1 VDEKHTRISVVDE
14 RNCFLSYTHPARARK
29 LLKDGEAEVFSTSP
43 FTIRLKRRSL
53 EGTMT
58 AITNFTEYFK
68 EERDI
73 YVQNKSDRLISL
85 EFQVSGD
92 RKESHRLAR
101 TLDPVNLTQYIPFN
115 AIKNSTDLRNLSNR
129 QPPAIV
135 FLSEEEY
142 KAYFQQKAAAHQTT
156 IDEEI
161 SRSNEKH
168 RSVVNRTAFKPMEKM
183 TLAEAEKELTKPTPL
198 EEQLTPRVVGLCSK
212 VGADIKEAEMLP
224 ARDFIEELEA
234 IEKTLTPAD
243 LEFIL
248 VNGYH
253 KSVKKWAQKRLE
265 GGSAKEE

>member
-1 VDEKHTRISVVDE
+1 VDEHTRIPVVD
-14 RNCFLSYTHPARARK
+14 RNNRFLSYTHPARARK
-29 LLKDGEAEVFSTSP
+29 LLRDGEVEVFSTSP
-43 FTIRLKRRSL
+43 FTIRLKRTSL
-53 EGTMT
+53 EGQMT

-142 KAYFQQKAAAHQTT
+142 KAYFQQKAVAHETT
-156 IDEEI
+156 MEEEI

-183 TLAEAEKELTKPTPL
+183 TQAEAEKELTKPTPP

-212 VGADIKEAEMLP
+212 VGTDIKEAEMLP
-224 ARDFIEELEA
+224 ARDFIEELENL
-234 IEKTLTPAD
+234 EPVLTPAD
-243 LEFIL
+243 LEFVL

-253 KSVKKWAQKRLE
+253 KAVKKWAQKRIAPSQE
-265 GGSAKEE
+265 D